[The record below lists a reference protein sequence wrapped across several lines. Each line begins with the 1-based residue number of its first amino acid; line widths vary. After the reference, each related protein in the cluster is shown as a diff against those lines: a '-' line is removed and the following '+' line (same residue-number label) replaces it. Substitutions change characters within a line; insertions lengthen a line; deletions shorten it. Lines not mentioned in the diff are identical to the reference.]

1 MRYPPTKL
9 ACISDYDVE
18 TNVRLGE
25 KSPFVTD
32 RHFERIV
39 DTIVLEIQSSG
50 MCLGYRAMWR
60 RLTTTYK
67 LRVSRNTVMKILQI
81 IDPEGVER
89 RKRKRLLRRKY
100 ENPGPN
106 YMWHIDGNDKL
117 VPFGFGIHGA
127 IDGFSRKIM
136 WAEVCDTNK
145 NPRVVGQHYLKC
157 VWNLGVIPCIIRCD
171 CGTENKQIE
180 KCQVYF
186 RSEHA
191 DAFAGQKSAMY
202 RKSTS
207 NQRIESWWKILRNQ
221 MTDYWITLF
230 KDMRESAVFN
240 DADPVHVDCIRF
252 CFRRLIQ
259 KDLDRII
266 KEWNTHFITGRKL
279 FVGPR
284 GKPDIMYAAPELY
297 GCHDFG
303 YQINKAEA
311 EIALHEMEESRPI
324 HPQGC
329 SKEFTELVEIIL
341 PGVDEPCDADEAVRL
356 YLQILHLV
364 ENS

>member
-1 MRYPPTKL
+1 MSGLKRSL
-9 ACISDYDVE
+9 
-18 TNVRLGE
+18 VRLGLRRRV
-25 KSPFVTD
+25 FVTD

-39 DTIVLEIQSSG
+39 DTIVLEIQSGG

-191 DAFAGQKSAMY
+191 DAFAGQKSVMY
-202 RKSTS
+202 DKSTS

-230 KDMRESAVFN
+230 KDMRKSAVFN

-252 CFRRLIQ
+252 CFKRLIQ
-259 KDLDRII
+259 KDLDRIT
-266 KEWNTHFITGRKL
+266 KEWNNHFITGRKL

-284 GKPDIMYAAPELY
+284 GKPDIIYAARELY
-297 GCHDFG
+297 GCQDFG
-303 YQINKAEA
+303 YQINKPEA
-311 EIALHEMEESRPI
+311 EIALPEMEELRPI

-329 SKEFTELVEIIL
+329 SNEFTELVEIIL